1 MGVQLSPLACKQT
14 NKHEVRCKLKPYNI
28 HIKQEDQNIRNP
40 TKSVLYIFRPLPLSA
55 CSPLCTPPP
64 RPRLMPMLTM
74 APTAMAL
81 PTTGTA
87 MVLPTMD
94 MAMATTAMPA
104 MPTPMVTMD
113 TTARGPLIPR
123 PLLLLRLMLMLT
135 MAPMAMAWPTTDT
148 AMDMDSLTTAMPTMD
163 TVMP

>member
-1 MGVQLSPLACKQT
+1 
-14 NKHEVRCKLKPYNI
+14 
-28 HIKQEDQNIRNP
+28 
-40 TKSVLYIFRPLPLSA
+40 
-55 CSPLCTPPP
+55 
-64 RPRLMPMLTM
+64 M

-94 MAMATTAMPA
+94 MAMATTPMPA

-113 TTARGPLIPR
+113 TTARGPLMPR
-123 PLLLLRLMLMLT
+123 PLLLLRLMLI

-163 TVMP
+163 TVMPAMPIPMPTTDTTARG